1 MCISALALAGLETL
15 VPKSVQGW
23 KSGGGDGDYGRKNLY
38 DYIDGEAEVYLA
50 YAFRQAFSRG
60 FVQAGKPAI
69 TVDVFDMGKPADA
82 YGIFSFEREDGDA
95 GIGTDSEYSSGFLR
109 FWKGR
114 HFVSI
119 LADQETPESKS
130 AVMELGSAI
139 ASNIKEVGERP
150 KIVNLV
156 PEPGL
161 ILTSV
166 RYLHQKPSFDYHYY
180 LWDKNILNLSAKTEV
195 ILAKYQD
202 GSRLLMVQYPKAF
215 EAQAAFKALKGS
227 TKKLT
232 ASEVRGAILL
242 AVFEGPSKESAASLI
257 KQVRNP
263 DPQIRNPKSEIR
275 NPKGEV
281 GK

>member
-1 MCISALALAGLETL
+1 MKHLLLCLLLMCISALALAGLETL

-82 YGIFSFEREDGDA
+82 YGIFSFERESGDV
-95 GIGTDSEYSSGFLR
+95 GIGTDSEYSSGLLR
-109 FWKGR
+109 FWKGNY
-114 HFVSI
+114 FVSI

-139 ASNIKEVGERP
+139 ASNIKEDGERP
-150 KIVNLV
+150 KIVSLL
-156 PEPGL
+156 PEQGL
-161 ILTSV
+161 NKISI
-166 RYLHQKPSFDYHYY
+166 RYLHEKPSFDYQYY
-180 LWDKNILNLSAKTEV
+180 LWDKNILNLSARTEV
-195 ILAKYQD
+195 VLARYQN
-202 GSRLLMVQYPKAF
+202 GSRLMLVQYPQASQ
-215 EAQAAFKALKGS
+215 AQAASKALKGS
-227 TKKLT
+227 IKKLT
-232 ASEVRGAILL
+232 ASELRGPILL
-242 AVFEGPSKESAASLI
+242 AVFEDPSRQSAVSLI
-257 KQVRNP
+257 KAV
-263 DPQIRNPKSEIR
+263 KTEA
-275 NPKGEV
+275 